1 MADTVQNSIT
11 VGLIGNPNC
20 GKTTLFNAFTGAKLK
35 TANWP
40 GVTVERTE
48 GEIIWNGQNVHLI
61 DLPGIYSLDS
71 YTIEEK
77 VAEKFLEEGEAD
89 VIINIAD
96 ASLLERSL
104 YLTMQLLELKKP
116 VVLALNM
123 MDGAESKRTELDV
136 KALSEGLGQIPVV
149 PLSAK
154 SRIGLDILMDTVEKV
169 SQERKT
175 GGVLHSAVLKSDRSQ
190 SKAEFIERLVWTV
203 RQNRSRWIPGGSGL
217 YGLDRWVS
225 DPSCFG
231 YSAISGNYGGSILA
245 DFYCGRLSQRLF
257 SGRPG

>member
-136 KALSEGLGQIPVV
+136 KALSEGLG
-149 PLSAK
+149 
-154 SRIGLDILMDTVEKV
+154 R
-169 SQERKT
+169 
-175 GGVLHSAVLKSDRSQ
+175 
-190 SKAEFIERLVWTV
+190 F
-203 RQNRSRWIPGGSGL
+203 
-217 YGLDRWVS
+217 
-225 DPSCFG
+225 
-231 YSAISGNYGGSILA
+231 
-245 DFYCGRLSQRLF
+245 RLF
-257 SGRPG
+257 LFRQKAALGWISLWILWKKSLRKEKQGEFFIA

>member
-190 SKAEFIERLVWTV
+190 SKAEFIERLVGQCVKTGADGF
-203 RQNRSRWIPGGSGL
+203 QEGCLL
-217 YGLDRWVS
+217 YTS
-225 DPSCFG
+225 D
-231 YSAISGNYGGSILA
+231 AA
-245 DFYCGRLSQRLF
+245 DE
-257 SGRPG
+257 